1 MRAYNK
7 GKINTSSVQRCI
19 KKMFEIATGQSND
32 TKNKKNINILIALK
46 YDLPQQGSLPYR
58 GDMFGISLN
67 NP

>member
-1 MRAYNK
+1 
-7 GKINTSSVQRCI
+7 
-19 KKMFEIATGQSND
+19 MFEIATGQSND